1 MLRTVDGTSLSDVNR
16 KILLVVAIIIAV
28 AAIAVSGICVVSADE
43 KLPEGY
49 DPAGR
54 AGMLFDEKFDGEK
67 NDATVLSYRIN
78 SAIEFINGSAKGAF
92 MIENPAKN
100 IIDLSVK
107 LIYKNGE
114 SEYLV
119 YESGLLPPNSHIMF
133 DTLDTPLDK
142 GTYPCYALITGFDPQ
157 TGDELGNIKCD
168 VTIVVNK

>member
-1 MLRTVDGTSLSDVNR
+1 MKTVDGTSLSDFSR
-16 KILLVVAIIIAV
+16 KILLVVAIIIV
-28 AAIAVSGICVVSADE
+28 LAAIAVSAVAMVSAGE

-54 AGMLFDEKFDGEK
+54 VGMLFGEKYVGEK

-78 SAIEFINGSAKGAF
+78 STMEFNNGSAKGAV

-100 IIDLSVK
+100 VIDLSVK

-133 DTLDTPLDK
+133 DKLDTALSA
-142 GTYPCYALITGFDPQ
+142 GEYTSYAVITGFDPQ
-157 TGDELGNIKCD
+157 TGEELGNIKCD
-168 VTIVVNK
+168 VNIVVNK